1 TGLSL
6 AATIPFLDYAKG
18 KSNLIPTI
26 VPWIFVLIL
35 IFGAPEIHSP
45 NELPVFALSNFL
57 GANVCGK
64 LALIGFY
71 GFIIYAFL
79 KFLKTFFCAESSKA
93 FCLMPTLA
101 FAFVAIVNFCPV
113 EKCANAFALAASAFV
128 FVCAFAFF
136 VSGFLRRNFA
146 LLNCGSLLLASWA
159 LQKFFNSQANTLSAS
174 RTLVCVGL
182 VILAINVIFSKILK
196 NRE

>member
-1 TGLSL
+1 M
-6 AATIPFLDYAKG
+6 
-18 KSNLIPTI
+18 
-26 VPWIFVLIL
+26 VR
-35 IFGAPEIHSP
+35 
-45 NELPVFALSNFL
+45 FL

-101 FAFVAIVNFCPV
+101 FAFVAIVNLCPL
-113 EKCANAFALAASAFV
+113 EKCANAFALAVSAFV

-136 VSGFLRRNFA
+136 VSGFLRRKFA
-146 LLNCGSLLLASWA
+146 LLNCGSLLLAAWA
-159 LQKFFNSQANTLSAS
+159 LQKFFNSQENMLSAS
-174 RTLVCVGL
+174 KTLICVGL